1 MEYNEIE
8 EIGQGGFAKVI
19 LVQNEDKK
27 EFAKKVFSPLP
38 SIIKNVGENDLK
50 RRFIREVKYQSSLKH
65 RNIVEIIESYLTN
78 EPPFFIMPL
87 ADCTLRDEL
96 IEDSTLNGE
105 PNLALFDI
113 LAGLEVMH
121 NNGYT
126 HRDLKPANILKFTD
140 ENETKYAISDFGLIT
155 SNQSESSTLTGTNA
169 GGGTENYAAPEL
181 NGGFRRATFAADIYS
196 FGAILHDIFGNKA
209 TRIPY
214 TELTLSGEI
223 GNIISKCT
231 KRLPIRR
238 YKSVSALRE
247 DLYNVLN
254 TQEAHFNSTDEE
266 EIVKLLKEKD
276 TFTDN
281 DWDKLFLFIDEC
293 MNSHISC
300 SNIFDAI
307 SAEHIKSL
315 TGSPELFNDL
325 GFNYC
330 QYIQDGTFNFDYCDI
345 LASKAQLFYEGDDIG
360 LKAEVAIAM
369 LLLGTSH
376 NRWYVEQK
384 YMKMVN
390 KDISDEL
397 AKRIKIELEVQEI
410 NFKQKMRHIKESI
423 SASLA
428 NIHPILL
435 DILKEES

>member
-1 MEYNEIE
+1 MEYNEIK

-19 LVQNEDKK
+19 LVQNEDNNK
-27 EFAKKVFSPLP
+27 FAKKVFSPLP

-96 IEDSTLNGE
+96 IADSTLNGK

-126 HRDLKPANILKFTD
+126 HRDLKPANILKFTN

-223 GNIISKCT
+223 GSIISKCT

-238 YKSVSALRE
+238 YKSVSELRE

-254 TQEAHFNSTDEE
+254 TQEVHFNSTDEE
-266 EIVKLLKEKD
+266 EIVKLLREKD
-276 TFTDN
+276 TFTDD

-300 SNIFDAI
+300 NNIFDAI

-330 QYIQDGTFNFDYCDI
+330 QYIKDGTFNFDYCDI

-360 LKAEVAIAM
+360 LKAEVAISM

-384 YMKMVN
+384 YMKMIN
-390 KDISDEL
+390 NDISDEL
-397 AKRIKIELEVQEI
+397 AKRIKIELEVQDI
-410 NFKQKMRHIKESI
+410 NFKQKMRHVKESI
-423 SASLA
+423 SASLD